1 MKTLITLIGLLATL
15 SVQSQKSKNMEQE
28 KNAIQSVVTKVFVAT
43 DSRDWESVEEAF
55 DKQVLLD
62 YTSMAGGEP
71 SQLTPS
77 QITDSWK
84 TILPGFDHTHHA
96 LSNFSVSVGDSEAT
110 VTHYGNADHF
120 IDLNNAED
128 VWTVVGT
135 YDHHLVKTAAGW
147 KIDQMK
153 FNLKYMDGN
162 MDLPRIAQGRVKGI
176 QPVYK
181 STAQQNKE
189 TVKLFFQ
196 LLEKED
202 IASFIDLFDE
212 NGRQVNPYASGLFP
226 NGANGKEE
234 LTTYWSPVPSNFD
247 GMQFPIEEIYAM
259 EDPSMVF
266 VKYLGKIKLKNDAG
280 WYENNYYSTFK
291 FDDQGKILEYV
302 EIFNPIVAAR
312 GFGMLDQIK

>member
-1 MKTLITLIGLLATL
+1 MLAAL
-15 SVQSQKSKNMEQE
+15 VCQSQKSKNMEQE
-28 KNAIQSVVTKVFVAT
+28 KQAIQGVVTQVFVAT
-43 DSRDWESVEEAF
+43 DNRDWENVEDAF
-55 DKQVLLD
+55 NHQVLLD

-71 SQLTPS
+71 SELTPA

-84 TILPGFDHTHHA
+84 TILPGFDQTHHA
-96 LSNFSVSVGDSEAT
+96 LSNFNVTVSDKEAT

-120 IDLNNAED
+120 IDLENAEE

-135 YDHHLVKTAAGW
+135 YDHHLVKTSTGW
-147 KIDQMK
+147 KIDRMT

-162 MDLPRIAQGRVKGI
+162 MNLPRIAQERVKGI
-176 QPVYK
+176 EVEVK

-189 TVKLFFQ
+189 TVKRFFQ
-196 LLEKED
+196 LLEQED
-202 IASFIDLFDE
+202 IPAFIELFAA

-226 NGANGKEE
+226 DGATGKEE
-234 LTTYWSPVPSNFD
+234 LTNYWAPVPSNFD
-247 GMQFPIEEIYAM
+247 GMQFPIEELYAM
-259 EDPSMVF
+259 EDPSRVF
-266 VKYLGKIKLKNDAG
+266 VKYTGKIKLKNDAG

-312 GFGMLDQIK
+312 GFGMLDQIKN

>member
-1 MKTLITLIGLLATL
+1 MKLLITLVGTL
-15 SVQSQKSKNMEQE
+15 TMLMTNAQKSKNMENE
-28 KNAIQSVVTKVFVAT
+28 EHAIQGVVTQVFVAT
-43 DSRDWESVEEAF
+43 DNRDWKKVEDAF
-55 DKQVLLD
+55 ENQVLLD

-71 SQLTPS
+71 AKLTPS
-77 QITDSWK
+77 QITSSWK
-84 TILPGFDHTHHA
+84 NVLPGFDHTHHA
-96 LSNFSVSVGDSEAT
+96 LSNFKVIVNKEEAT

-120 IDLNNAED
+120 IDLKNAKD

-135 YDHHLVKTAAGW
+135 YDHHLVKTADGW

-162 MDLPRIAQGRVKGI
+162 MDLPRIAQERVKGNVTEP
-176 QPVYK
+176 Q
-181 STAQQNKE
+181 TTGQRNKE
-189 TVKLFFQ
+189 TVRRFFQ

-202 IASFIDLFDE
+202 IKSFIDLFAE
-212 NGRQVNPYASGLFP
+212 NGRQINPYASGLFP
-226 NGANGKEE
+226 EGAQGREA
-234 LTTYWSPVPSNFD
+234 LTNYWSPVPSNFD

-259 EDPSMVF
+259 EDPSIVF
-266 VKYLGKIKLKNDAG
+266 VKYTGKIKLKNDAG

-291 FDDQGKILEYV
+291 FDEHGKIMEYV